1 MTLIQIKR
9 GLAASWASANPILS
23 QGEMGYETDTNKVK
37 IGNGTTAWT
46 SLPFWGAG
54 TFSTTIGNGSATA
67 ITVTHNLNTRNVLV
81 SVKKSSTYA
90 QVDCDVVATTVNTVT
105 LTFATAPAT
114 NSYFVTVFAE
124 GAVTTNPANGSFL
137 DTAFVIKDDG
147 DTTKQ
152 FNFNAAGITT
162 GTVRTLTVPDA
173 NTTLVG
179 TDTTQTLTN
188 KDLSSAT
195 NTLPTSVVTTSGN
208 QTLTGKI
215 LTSPT
220 LTAPVLGTPASGTLT
235 NCTGLP
241 VAGIATSSGSPGSTT
256 FLRGDGTWAT
266 SSGISTGKAIA
277 MAIVFG

>member
-46 SLPFWGAG
+46 SLPFWGTG
-54 TFSTTIGNGSATA
+54 TFSTTIGNGSDTA
-67 ITVTHNLNTRNVLV
+67 IIVTHNLNTRNVVV
-81 SVKKSSTYA
+81 SVKKSSDYS
-90 QVDCDVVATTVNTVT
+90 QVDCDVAATTVNTVT
-105 LTFATAPAT
+105 LTFATAPTT
-114 NSYFVTVFAE
+114 NQYFVTVFAE
-124 GAVTTNPANGSFL
+124 GAVTTNPSNSSVL
-137 DTAFVIKDDG
+137 DTAFVIKDDV

-152 FNFNAAGITT
+152 FKFEASGITT

-173 NTTLVG
+173 NITLVG
-179 TDTTQTLTN
+179 TEATQTLAN
-188 KDLSSAT
+188 KT
-195 NTLPTSVVTTSGN
+195 
-208 QTLTGKI
+208 

-220 LTAPVLGTPASGTLT
+220 LTSPVLGTPVSGTLT

-241 VAGIATSSGSPGSTT
+241 VAGIATSSGTPGSTT

-277 MAIVFG
+277 MAMVFG